1 MPSETESAYRKEVS
15 LKCAETL
22 KANLFEM
29 PDFVTKYFNYLNAT
43 TTPRT
48 RVSYSYDIRTFL
60 DWVYEF
66 YLNKSV
72 PSVKDIP
79 LETVYSF
86 TSSEIADYYGYIS
99 GSGTPAGISRKMC
112 AISTMYEWF
121 CVKNYIIANPCL
133 LIKKPKTERS
143 SRVIRMHDCEVTEF
157 LNAIKNG
164 DERIPKSSRK
174 YLEKTRKRD
183 YAIAMLLLG
192 TGIRVSECIG
202 IDIDHYH
209 RRDENHSFLDVF
221 RKGKVSAQLGLS
233 DEVKAAFEDYL
244 EERMKIEPSNEGDKN
259 AVFLSLKG
267 NRMSIHAVETMIT
280 KYAKIVGC
288 EYHITPHKLRKTYG
302 TKLYEITGNINLV
315 ADKLGHRDVNTTRN
329 HYIANDAKGI
339 DDNILTWTDKK

>member
-1 MPSETESAYRKEVS
+1 MAVEKESTYRKEVS
-15 LKCAETL
+15 IKCADAL
-22 KANLFEM
+22 KSNLYEM
-29 PDFVTKYFNYLNAT
+29 PDFVTKYFNYLNAF

-66 YLNKSV
+66 HLNKSV
-72 PSVKDIP
+72 PSVKDIK

-99 GSGTPAGISRKMC
+99 GFGTTAGVSRKLC
-112 AISTMYEWF
+112 AISSMYEWF

-133 LIKKPKTERS
+133 LVKKPKSERS
-143 SRVIRMHDCEVTEF
+143 SRVIRMHDREVADF

-164 DERIPKSSRK
+164 DDRIPKASRK
-174 YLEKTRKRD
+174 YLEKTRTRD

-192 TGIRVSECIG
+192 TGIRVSECVG
-202 IDIDHYH
+202 IDFNHYH
-209 RRDENHSFLDVF
+209 KKDEAHSFLDVF

-233 DEVKAAFEDYL
+233 SEVKEAFEAYL
-244 EERMKIEPSNEGDKN
+244 EQRKLIKPSNEADKD

-267 NRMSIHAVETMIT
+267 NRMSIHAVEAMIT

-302 TKLYEITGNINLV
+302 TKLYELTGNINIV

-329 HYIANDAKGI
+329 HYIADDTKGI
-339 DDNILTWTDKK
+339 DDDILTWTK

>member
-1 MPSETESAYRKEVS
+1 MPSENESAYRKEVS
-15 LKCAETL
+15 AKCAETI

-29 PDFVTKYFNYLNAT
+29 PDFVTKYFNYLNAI

-48 RVSYSYDIRTFL
+48 RVTYSYDIKTFL

-72 PSVKDIP
+72 ESVKYIP
-79 LETVYSF
+79 LETVYKF

-99 GSGTPAGISRKMC
+99 GFGSTAGVARKMC
-112 AISTMYEWF
+112 AISSMFEWF

-133 LIKKPKTERS
+133 LVKKPKAARN
-143 SRVIRMHDCEVTEF
+143 SRVIRMHDREVTEF
-157 LNAIKNG
+157 LSAIKNG
-164 DERIPKSSRK
+164 DERIPKASRS
-174 YLEKTRKRD
+174 YLAKTRKRD
-183 YAIAMLLLG
+183 YAIAMMLLG
-192 TGIRVSECIG
+192 TGIRVSECVG
-202 IDIDHYH
+202 IDISHYH
-209 RRDENHSFLDVF
+209 KKDENHTFIDVF
-221 RKGKVSAQLGLS
+221 RKGKVSAQLPLS
-233 DEVKAAFEDYL
+233 NEVKEAFEDYL
-244 EERMKIEPSNEGDKN
+244 EERVKITPTNQDDKD

-267 NRMSIHAVETMIT
+267 NRISIHAVETMIT

-329 HYIANDAKGI
+329 HYIANDVDGV
-339 DDNILTWTDKK
+339 DDNILTWTKK